1 MIKDIE
7 MQKAELKAKMNRE
20 IDEYFEK
27 FEKSS
32 NEPNFNIDKIEE
44 LMMENDSRIKE
55 VMAEANSELTSNAE
69 AEVKKNA
76 RNAEGTSK
84 RQKQGKS

>member
-7 MQKAELKAKMNRE
+7 RQKAELKAKMNKE

-27 FEKSS
+27 FERSS

-44 LMMENDSRIKE
+44 LMMENDSKIKK
-55 VMAEANSELTSNAE
+55 VMTGANSGLTSNVE

-76 RNAEGTSK
+76 RNAEGNWK